1 MKAEEGCFDAISRR
15 VPNKEAPDSLRLGTG
30 RVIKSKLGAIF
41 CFFMH
46 LQTAACRI
54 RRGVLCQF

>member
-46 LQTAACRI
+46 LQTAAI
-54 RRGVLCQF
+54 R